1 MLVVFFL
8 RLLFA
13 CSADFLNIPIPSR
26 GIHSVHQEDL
36 KRDIWAIEQGYS
48 AQIWWEKRISQ
59 LEGEMLAQE
68 NASCLY
74 HRGENEKGILYWTMQ
89 KNDAGIQVGVLLSLA
104 KASDQIS
111 REQSYQYCLGKPDVR
126 EGWIVQEIGNIDG
139 EQLEI
144 RDNIWNARWDKKQSF
159 GQINFERLQQN
170 IQTIIASN
178 SPSLVEASNPSI
190 PSLIPLVPL

>member
-1 MLVVFFL
+1 LLVVLFL

-13 CSADFLNIPIPSR
+13 CSADFLNIPIPST

-48 AQIWWEKRISQ
+48 AQSWWEKRISQ
-59 LEGEMLAQE
+59 LEGQLVVQD

-74 HRGENEKGILYWTMQ
+74 HRGEKEKGRLYWVAL
-89 KNDAGIQVGVLLSLA
+89 KNDIGIQMGVLLSLA
-104 KASDQIS
+104 KASDRIA
-111 REQSYQYCLGKPDVR
+111 REQSYQYCLGKPNVV
-126 EGWIVQEIGNIDG
+126 EGWIAQEIGNIDG

-144 RDNIWNARWDKKQSF
+144 RDNIWKASEDKKQSF
-159 GQINFERLQQN
+159 QQINFERLQQN

-178 SPSLVEASNPSI
+178 SPSLAAASNP
-190 PSLIPLVPL
+190 